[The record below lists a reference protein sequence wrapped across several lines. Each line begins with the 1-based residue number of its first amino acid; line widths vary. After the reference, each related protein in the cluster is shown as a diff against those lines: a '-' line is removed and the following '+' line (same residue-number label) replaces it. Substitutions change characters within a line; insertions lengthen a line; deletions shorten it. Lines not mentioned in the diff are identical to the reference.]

1 MTALSGTVT
10 LIVRASSPSPRP
22 AARRSVPARCQAA
35 QRDLSPT
42 GPSSPRWSRRPARR
56 CRPRNRGASGRP

>member
-42 GPSSPRWSRRPARR
+42 GPSSPR
-56 CRPRNRGASGRP
+56 